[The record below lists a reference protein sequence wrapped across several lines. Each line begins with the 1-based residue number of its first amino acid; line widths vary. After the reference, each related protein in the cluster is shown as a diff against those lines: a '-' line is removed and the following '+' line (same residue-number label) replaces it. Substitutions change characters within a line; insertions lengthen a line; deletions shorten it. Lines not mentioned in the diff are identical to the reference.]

1 MESPEEAKKRG
12 YKSIVRREV
21 TRIITPGTLTEESL
35 LDARSNNRLGAL
47 VFGLTGMDAALA
59 WADVSTGEF
68 AVTSG
73 DPQRLIDEASGL
85 NVGEGLLLDRDAG
98 RVEAKLFGAISG
110 SISPRPSLKGDYK
123 SCESLLLKGFNVAT
137 LSGFDDFFET

>member
-1 MESPEEAKKRG
+1 MCGVPAHSAEGYLAKLVRSGFKVAICDQMESPEEAKKRG

-110 SISPRPSLKGDYK
+110 SILSLIHI
-123 SCESLLLKGFNVAT
+123 
-137 LSGFDDFFET
+137 